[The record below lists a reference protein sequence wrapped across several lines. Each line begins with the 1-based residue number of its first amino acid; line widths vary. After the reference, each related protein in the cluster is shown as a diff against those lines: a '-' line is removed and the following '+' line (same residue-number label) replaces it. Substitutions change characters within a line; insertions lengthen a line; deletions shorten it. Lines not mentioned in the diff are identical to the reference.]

1 MGKSKKKKKSGVEM
15 KRKQAKRFGIRN
27 ETHRAIAQKFAQQI
41 LSHVLVLVFI
51 SFRFFFRKFAVG
63 LRP

>member
-1 MGKSKKKKKSGVEM
+1 M

-51 SFRFFFRKFAVG
+51 SFRFFFSQICSGFTALAFVYMFFQ
-63 LRP
+63 